1 MKKILLPILGTAAF
15 IIAVG
20 LLVKSTGGIGGEGL
34 LNTQV
39 TSSKKE
45 VVISGKTISVEVADT
60 AAKRSIGLSKRSSLS
75 PDSGMLFVFEK
86 KQVIVNFWMKDMEIP
101 LDIIWISDGKVVKI
115 DKEVPAQ
122 KGVSDSMLEIYPS
135 GRPIDYVLEV
145 NTGYTTK
152 NNIKVGDEGN
162 LSKAL

>member
-20 LLVKSTGGIGGEGL
+20 LLVKSTGGMNGEGL
-34 LNTQV
+34 LSSQV
-39 TSSKKE
+39 SSSQKQ
-45 VVISGKTISVEVADT
+45 VVVSGKTINVDVANT
-60 AAKRSIGLSKRSSLS
+60 EAKRSLGLAKRSSLGT
-75 PDSGMLFVFEK
+75 DSGMLFVFDK
-86 KQVIVNFWMKDMEIP
+86 KQAVVNFWMKDMEIP
-101 LDIIWISDGKVVKI
+101 LDIIWISEGKIVKI

-122 KGVSDSMLEIYPS
+122 KGVGDNMLTIYPS

-145 NTGYTTK
+145 NSGYTTK
-152 NNIKVGDEGN
+152 NNIKVGDTID

>member
-20 LLVKSTGGIGGEGL
+20 LLVKSTGGISGNGL

-39 TSSKKE
+39 VSSKKE
-45 VVISGKTISVEVADT
+45 VSVSGKKIEVEVADT
-60 AAKRSIGLSKRSSLS
+60 TAKRSLGLSKRSSLA
-75 PDSGMLFVFEK
+75 PDSGMLFIFEK

-101 LDIIWISDGKVVKI
+101 LDIIWISDGKIVKI

-122 KGVSDSMLEIYPS
+122 KGVTDNMLEIYSS

-145 NTGYTTK
+145 NAGYTTK
-152 NNIKVGDEGN
+152 NNIKVGDEVN